1 MTEVTITAARTGLFD
16 LFDKVARKGQRI
28 VIGRRGK
35 DKVAMVPLEDLRRL
49 QALEDAADAAA
60 ADSALAESDERIPY
74 EQIRKELGLA
84 R

>member
-1 MTEVTITAARTGLFD
+1 MTEVSITAARVGLFD

-49 QALEDAADAAA
+49 QALEDAADASDADAA
-60 ADSALAESDERIPY
+60 MAESDERIPY
-74 EQIRKELGLA
+74 EQIRKELGL
-84 R
+84 